1 MIFEATECFFFM
13 RFSLLSL
20 RGDLHVRLARE
31 PHRDHDDDR
40 HDERDGR
47 TEVPV
52 AGGEELGFDD
62 VADEDVLSAA
72 EELGN
77 EEARHRGEEDERD
90 ARNDAETE
98 EPISIKTVEYDIKP
112 ETGNYTVTFATANDT
127 SITVKVLVVAQ
138 NRVESKV
145 YQEEIYAMN
154 FFKKVEDIQE
164 SIALD
169 TDLETWA
176 SASAWSLGDGE
187 QVEIT
192 DVKYDFDPENITPG
206 VYDVTFSTEGYEYK
220 VSTTHAY
227 EEGEQVGLVFRPEDI
242 HVMKK
247 DEELRTL
254 REHGLGIVYI
264 GLESGN
270 EELLKKFCKGV
281 TAEEIVVNTLRCKE
295 AGIAT
300 SVTAINGMAGAD
312 GDWRAH
318 AIDTAK
324 AVSRMKPDY
333 IAFLTLRVYSG
344 TPLHD
349 WIERGEFQMM
359 NPTELMTETRLFLE
373 HIDSEGSVFR
383 SNHASNY
390 LPLGGTLNRDRE
402 ELIHTIDE
410 ALDGKVRL
418 RRAVE
423 LGL

>member
-1 MIFEATECFFFM
+1 MHYSGAVY
-13 RFSLLSL
+13 RPPS
-20 RGDLHVRLARE
+20 
-31 PHRDHDDDR
+31 
-40 HDERDGR
+40 
-47 TEVPV
+47 
-52 AGGEELGFDD
+52 
-62 VADEDVLSAA
+62 
-72 EELGN
+72 
-77 EEARHRGEEDERD
+77 EARSLIVQCTLGCSHNKCAFCTMYKDKKFSI
-90 ARNDAETE
+90 N
-98 EPISIKTVEYDIKP
+98 PI
-112 ETGNYTVTFATANDT
+112 
-127 SITVKVLVVAQ
+127 
-138 NRVESKV
+138 
-145 YQEEIYAMN
+145 
-154 FFKKVEDIQE
+154 
-164 SIALD
+164 
-169 TDLETWA
+169 
-176 SASAWSLGDGE
+176 E
-187 QVEIT
+187 QVLADLAEARSYSRMIEKVFLADGDALILPMDYLLT
-192 DVKYDFDPENITPG
+192 VLDFIRQYFPECRR
-206 VYDVTFSTEGYEYK
+206 VAAYA
-220 VSTTHAY
+220 TTKAIM
-227 EEGEQVGLVFRPEDI
+227 R
-242 HVMKK
+242 KT

-281 TAEEIVVNTLRCKE
+281 TAEETVVNAIRCKE

-300 SVTAINGMAGAD
+300 SVTAINGMAGAN
-312 GDWRAH
+312 GDWRSH

-349 WIERGEFQMM
+349 WIERGEFRMM
-359 NPTELMTETRLFLE
+359 NPIELMTETRLFLE

-402 ELIHTIDE
+402 ALIHTIDE

>member
-1 MIFEATECFFFM
+1 MHYSGAVY
-13 RFSLLSL
+13 RPPS
-20 RGDLHVRLARE
+20 
-31 PHRDHDDDR
+31 
-40 HDERDGR
+40 
-47 TEVPV
+47 
-52 AGGEELGFDD
+52 
-62 VADEDVLSAA
+62 
-72 EELGN
+72 
-77 EEARHRGEEDERD
+77 EARSLIVQCTLGCSHNKCAFCTMYKDKKF
-90 ARNDAETE
+90 
-98 EPISIKTVEYDIKP
+98 SINPV
-112 ETGNYTVTFATANDT
+112 
-127 SITVKVLVVAQ
+127 
-138 NRVESKV
+138 
-145 YQEEIYAMN
+145 
-154 FFKKVEDIQE
+154 
-164 SIALD
+164 
-169 TDLETWA
+169 
-176 SASAWSLGDGE
+176 E
-187 QVEIT
+187 QVLMDLAEARSYSRFIEKVFLADGDALILPMDYLLT
-192 DVKYDFDPENITPG
+192 VLDYIRQYFPECRR
-206 VYDVTFSTEGYEYK
+206 VAAYA
-220 VSTTHAY
+220 TTKA
-227 EEGEQVGLVFRPEDI
+227 
-242 HVMKK
+242 VMRKT

-270 EELLKKFCKGV
+270 EALLKKFCKGV
-281 TAEEIVVNTLRCKE
+281 TAEETVVSTLRCKA

-318 AIDTAK
+318 AVDTAN

-349 WIERGEFQMM
+349 WIERGEFRMM

-390 LPLGGTLNRDRE
+390 LPLGGTLNRDRAA
-402 ELIHTIDE
+402 LIHTIDE